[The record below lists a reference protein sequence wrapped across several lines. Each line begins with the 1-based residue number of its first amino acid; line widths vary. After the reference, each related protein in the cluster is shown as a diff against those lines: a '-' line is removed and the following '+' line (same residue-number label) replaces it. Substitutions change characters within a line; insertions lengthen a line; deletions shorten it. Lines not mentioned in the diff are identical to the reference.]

1 MSVLDRKEPVIFL
14 SERMNQHMKK
24 ESIGSEKQNQD
35 QKHQKQDA
43 KIREQST
50 SFPTL
55 PPALEEKSPQIA
67 SPEEKLIVAVP
78 VAEGK
83 NCAHFGHCEQF
94 AFMGTENGKIV
105 SKTMHTPPPH
115 EPGVL
120 PKWLHDMGVH
130 IVIAGGMGS
139 RARQILIEKG
149 IRVIS
154 GAPLDSPESLVQRY
168 LMDALV
174 TGENVCDH

>member
-1 MSVLDRKEPVIFL
+1 
-14 SERMNQHMKK
+14 MKK
-24 ESIGSEKQNQD
+24 ESIGPGKRNQNQE
-35 QKHQKQDA
+35 HQKQDA
-43 KIREQST
+43 KIREQLPPI
-50 SFPTL
+50 PTL
-55 PPALEEKSPQIA
+55 APAPEEKSPKIVG
-67 SPEEKLIVAVP
+67 PEKRVIVAVP

-83 NCAHFGHCEQF
+83 NCAHFGNCKQF
-94 AFMGTENGKIV
+94 AFMETENGKIV

-115 EPGVL
+115 EPEVL

-139 RARQILIEKG
+139 RAQQILIEKG

-174 TGENVCDH
+174 TGKNVCDH